1 MPVAVGTPE
10 IEPFAGFSLSP
21 GGNLPPDSLKVY
33 GSEPPVT
40 VILFLTCD
48 PGVTDGSVVVVIDKG
63 ACADKLATAPHTNT
77 NHNAG
82 TNHCDHIRIMLQT
95 L

>member
-1 MPVAVGTPE
+1 VPVAVGTPE
-10 IEPFAGFSLSP
+10 IEPFAEFSLSP
-21 GGNLPPDSLKVY
+21 GGNFPPDSLKVS

-48 PGVTDGSVVVVIDKG
+48 PAVTGGSVVVVIDKG
-63 ACADKLATAPHTNT
+63 ACADKLARAPHTKT

-82 TNHCDHIRIMLQT
+82 ANHCDHIRIMLHT